1 MQRVKNIIWVLS
13 RMYHG
18 IQRWFYE
25 ARELLYHEFEEACPV
40 FVEHHKK
47 EVSGALTFAGQADL
61 CCVACSMGQMPLSGS
76 RGGLECSPVLASHVM
91 TIAVRCGTLIWQM
104 AWPPASS

>member
-13 RMYHG
+13 RMCHG

-25 ARELLYHEFEEACPV
+25 ARELLYHEFQEAYPV

-47 EVSGALTFAGQADL
+47 EVSGALTFAGQADFKS
-61 CCVACSMGQMPLSGS
+61 CV
-76 RGGLECSPVLASHVM
+76 VWLAVW
-91 TIAVRCGTLIWQM
+91 ARC
-104 AWPPASS
+104 P